1 MRFSFNTE
9 EASLKILQAHRKN
22 RMILKS
28 FSNEKTKRLLAQTEF
43 HLLTRIC
50 NHMWYIE
57 LQVLD
62 ALPSKL
68 VKQAAMLPLEF
79 RRIKRRPNQQD
90 KTSLNF
96 VVKRLKLNGRF

>member
-1 MRFSFNTE
+1 MKFSFNTE
-9 EASLKILQAHRKN
+9 EASLKMLQEHRKN

-28 FSNEKTKRLLAQTEF
+28 FSYEKTKRLLAQTEF
-43 HLLTRIC
+43 HLFTRIC

-57 LQVLD
+57 LHVLD

-68 VKQAAMLPLEF
+68 AKPAAMLPLEF
-79 RRIKRRPNQQD
+79 RRIKRRTHQQD

-96 VVKRLKLNGRF
+96 VVQRLKLNGRF